1 MTYESLESVVL
12 RILFSGSLLLVAIAC
27 LERVANFFGY
37 TVLAEI
43 RYPAGR
49 MLEFAAA
56 FLIVVIALLLRQIR
70 NELKTSAK

>member
-1 MTYESLESVVL
+1 MTFEKLVSLAL
-12 RILFSGSLLLVAIAC
+12 RIVFAGSLVLVGLAC

-37 TVLAEI
+37 TVLAEV

-49 MLEFAAA
+49 LLEFASA

-70 NELKTSAK
+70 DELKTSRN